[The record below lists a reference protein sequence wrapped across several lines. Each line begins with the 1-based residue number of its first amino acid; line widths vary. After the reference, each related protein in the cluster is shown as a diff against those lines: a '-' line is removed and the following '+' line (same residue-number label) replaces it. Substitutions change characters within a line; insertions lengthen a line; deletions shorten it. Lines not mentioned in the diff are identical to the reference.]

1 MKSLIWLGLTIYS
14 CYLFSIC
21 YAFLCYFFPILIW
34 IGQVS
39 FSILFQLF
47 YYIFNHHE
55 LMLDHVTSNIWILQ
69 QYSFYFPSIFMRLLS
84 HMLSISEYIAH
95 FAWNSNDLFKKKI
108 GEENKLTYS
117 LFLSLRS
124 FLENTELLLPFS
136 CSELFFFEN
145 KPKAIC
151 DRKLMQIGT
160 CMKN

>member
-1 MKSLIWLGLTIYS
+1 MIWFGLTIHS

-21 YAFLCYFFPILIW
+21 YAFLFYFFPVLIW

-39 FSILFQLF
+39 FSIHLF

-95 FAWNSNDLFKKKI
+95 FAWNSNDLFKKRI
-108 GEENKLTYS
+108 EEENKLTYS
-117 LFLSLRS
+117 LFLSLHS
-124 FLENTELLLPFS
+124 FLENTELPFS
-136 CSELFFFEN
+136 CSEVFFFEN
-145 KPKAIC
+145 KPKARC
-151 DRKLMQIGT
+151 DRKLMQIGN